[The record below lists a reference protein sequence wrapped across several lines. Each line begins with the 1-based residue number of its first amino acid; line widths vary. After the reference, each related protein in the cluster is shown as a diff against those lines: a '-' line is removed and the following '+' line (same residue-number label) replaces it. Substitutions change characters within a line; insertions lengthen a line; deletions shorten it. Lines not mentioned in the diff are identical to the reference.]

1 MLTEQWFL
9 AVAETGGIADP
20 SGLSTLTDWV
30 PAKVPGT
37 AAEALRDAG
46 RYDPE
51 NPTSLHDKDIWY
63 VTEFSADA
71 PGPRILRFD
80 GLATI
85 AEVYLNGEKIL
96 ESRNM
101 FLGHEVPVGLQTE
114 NRLVICFRALQPGL
128 DEKGP
133 RARWRPQLATSQG
146 LRLVRTTLLG
156 HMPGWCPDVHA
167 VGPYRPISLVDTS
180 TPRVKAREIEA
191 TVDGGGNGILTVSV
205 ELEGVIG
212 APVLECCGTRADMMR
227 GDDGRWAAT
236 LSIPGIKP
244 WIPHTHGDPALHD
257 VRILC
262 GETVLDLG
270 RTGFRTID
278 VDRGTDGKGFGLVV
292 NGVPVFCRGAVWTS
306 ADILRL
312 PGDRESYRPWL
323 ELARDA
329 GMNMIR
335 IGGTMTYETRDFF
348 ELCDEL
354 GLLVWQDF
362 QFANY
367 DYPVKDEAFVE
378 TVDAEARYQLG
389 VSQGCPSLAVLCG
402 GSEIYQQGAMMGL
415 PESRW
420 KGPLS
425 EEILPAISRDRRPD
439 VAYVPNS
446 PCEGALP
453 FSPNAGI
460 AHYYGVGAYQL
471 PLEDA
476 RRAEVRFAAECLA
489 FSNVPQAETL
499 AARLPVKPGHDPRW
513 KARVPRDRG
522 GGWDFEDVRDHYF
535 TELYGLDPAAV
546 RYGDPDRYLDLSR
559 ALTGEVMTATF
570 AEWRR
575 GRSSCRGALVWTF
588 QDLLPGAGWGIVDSC
603 GVPKPA
609 YYALKRSFSPVQVAV
624 TDEGTNGLSVHV
636 LNETPETRSLVLTLA
651 CLRDGNVPVVSGR
664 RDMELAPREAREIAA
679 TDLFGAF
686 FDVTYAYRF
695 GPPAHDV
702 TVARLIDPVTEEVIS
717 EAFHFPQGYPQARLP
732 LEVEGTLE
740 KMDEGDWTLRLEA
753 GRFAQSVHLDV
764 PGFRVSDDW
773 FHLAPG
779 AHKRVR
785 LIAHERG
792 DAHPEPNI
800 QLAAVNATTRASFKA
815 TAGDEVRN

>member
-1 MLTEQWFL
+1 MLTEGWSL
-9 AVAETGGIADP
+9 AVAEAGGIKDP

-30 PAKVPGT
+30 RARVPGT
-37 AAEALRDAG
+37 AAEALALAG

-51 NPTSLHDKDIWY
+51 NPTPLHDKDIWY
-63 VTEFSADA
+63 VTEFAADE
-71 PGPRILRFD
+71 PGRRILRFD

-85 AEVYLNGEKIL
+85 AEVYLNDEKIL

-101 FLGHEVPVGLQTE
+101 FLGHEVPVELRPE
-114 NRLVICFRALQPGL
+114 NRLVLCFRALQPVL

-167 VGPYRPISLVDTS
+167 VGPYRPISLAGTS
-180 TPRVKAREIEA
+180 TPRVTAREIGA
-191 TVDGGGNGILTVSV
+191 TVDRSGNGVLAVSAD
-205 ELEGVIG
+205 LEGNSG
-212 APVLECCGTRADMMR
+212 APVLGCCGTRTHMVR
-227 GDDGRWAAT
+227 GGDGRWSAT
-236 LSIPGIKP
+236 LTIPGVEP
-244 WIPHTHGDPALHD
+244 WMPHTHGKPALHD

-262 GETVLDLG
+262 GDTDLDLG

-278 VDRGTDGKGFGLVV
+278 VDRGADGKGFGLVV
-292 NGVPVFCRGAVWTS
+292 NGVPVFCRGAVWTN

-312 PGDRESYRPWL
+312 PGDRDNYRSWL

-329 GMNMIR
+329 GMNMLR
-335 IGGTMTYETRDFF
+335 IGGTMTYETRAFF

-354 GLLVWQDF
+354 GILVWQDF
-362 QFANY
+362 QFANH

-378 TVDAEARYQLG
+378 TVEAEARYQLD
-389 VSQGCPSLAVLCG
+389 VCQGCPSLAVLCG

-425 EEILPAISRDRRPD
+425 EEILAAISRDRRPD
-439 VAYVPNS
+439 VAYVANS
-446 PCEGALP
+446 PCDGALP
-453 FSPNAGI
+453 FSPNEGI
-460 AHYYGVGAYQL
+460 AHYYGVGAYQR

-476 RRAEVRFAAECLA
+476 RRADVRFAAECLA
-489 FSNVPQAETL
+489 FSNVPQGETL
-499 AARLPVKPGHDPRW
+499 AEHLSAKPVHDPRW

-522 GGWDFEDVRDHYF
+522 VGWDFEDVRDHYF
-535 TELYGLDPAAV
+535 KELYGLDPATV

-559 ALTGEVMTATF
+559 AVTGEVMAATF

-575 GRSSCRGALVWTF
+575 KRSSCRGALVWTF
-588 QDLLPGAGWGIVDSC
+588 QDLLPGAGWGIVDAT
-603 GVPKPA
+603 GIPKPA
-609 YYALKRSFSPVQVAV
+609 YYALKRTFQPIQVTL
-624 TDEGTNGLSVHV
+624 TDEGTNGLGVHV
-636 LNETPETRSLVLTLA
+636 LNETPETKPLVLTLA
-651 CLRDGNVPVVSGR
+651 CLRDGSVPVVSGR
-664 RDMELAPREAREIAA
+664 RELDLAPREAQEIAA

-702 TVARLIDPVTEEVIS
+702 TVARLIDPATDEVLS

-732 LEVEGTLE
+732 LEIEGELEQAGEGT
-740 KMDEGDWTLRLEA
+740 WTLRLEA
-753 GRFAQSVHLDV
+753 RRFAQSVHLDI
-764 PGFRVSDDW
+764 PGFQVADDW

-779 AHKRVR
+779 AGKKLMLVR
-785 LIAHERG
+785 KAGTDPDLL
-792 DAHPEPNI
+792 PVV
-800 QLAAVNATTRASFKA
+800 QLAALNGLAPKTYSAA
-815 TAGDEVRN
+815 

>member
-1 MLTEQWFL
+1 MLTEKWSL
-9 AVAETGGIADP
+9 AVAEAGGIKDP
-20 SGLSTLTDWV
+20 SGLSTLSDWV

-37 AAEALRDAG
+37 AAEALALAG

-51 NPTSLHDKDIWY
+51 NPRPLNDKDIWY
-63 VTEFSADA
+63 VTEFAVDE

-85 AEVYLNGEKIL
+85 AEVYLNGGKVL

-101 FLGHEVPVGLQTE
+101 FLGDEVPVELRKE
-114 NRLVICFRALQPGL
+114 NRLVLCFRALQPAL

-167 VGPYRPISLVDTS
+167 VGPFRPISLIDTS
-180 TPRVKAREIEA
+180 TPRVKTREIGA
-191 TVDGGGNGILTVSV
+191 RLDGSGNGVLIVSA
-205 ELEGVIG
+205 ELEAVSGT
-212 APVLECCGTRADMMR
+212 PVLECCGSRADMVR
-227 GDDGRWAAT
+227 GEDGRWSAT
-236 LSIPGIKP
+236 LTVSDVEP
-244 WIPHTHGDPALHD
+244 WMPHTHGEPALHAL
-257 VRILC
+257 RILC
-262 GETVLDLG
+262 ADTVLDLG
-270 RTGFRTID
+270 RTGFRTIE
-278 VDRGTDGKGFGLVV
+278 VDRGADGKGFGLIV
-292 NGVPVFCRGAVWTS
+292 NGVPVFCRGAVWTN

-329 GMNMIR
+329 GMNMLR

-354 GLLVWQDF
+354 GILVWQDF

-378 TVDAEARYQLG
+378 TIEAEARYQLE
-389 VSQGCPSLAVLCG
+389 VTQGCPSLAVLCG

-420 KGPLS
+420 KGSLT

-446 PCEGALP
+446 PCEGAMP

-460 AHYYGVGAYQL
+460 AHYYGVGAYQR

-476 RRAEVRFAAECLA
+476 RRADVRFAGECLA

-499 AARLPVKPGHDPRW
+499 AEHLPVKPGHDPRW
-513 KARVPRDRG
+513 KARIPRDRG
-522 GGWDFEDVRDHYF
+522 AGWDFEDVRDHYF
-535 TELYGLDPAAV
+535 KELFCLDPVSV

-559 ALTGEVMTATF
+559 VVTGEVMAATF

-575 GRSSCRGALVWTF
+575 KESSCRGALVWTF
-588 QDLLPGAGWGIVDSC
+588 QDLLPGAGWGLVDST
-603 GVPKPA
+603 GLPKPA
-609 YYALKRSFSPVQVAV
+609 YYALKRSFSPLQVSV

-636 LNETPETRSLVLTLA
+636 VNETSETRSLVLTLA
-651 CLRDGNVPVVSGR
+651 CLRDGSVPVVSGR
-664 RDMELAPREAREIAA
+664 RELDLSPREAQEIAA

-702 TVARLIDPVTEEVIS
+702 TVARLIDPATEEVLS
-717 EAFHFPQGYPQARLP
+717 EAFHFPQGYPQTRQP
-732 LEVEGTLE
+732 LEI
-740 KMDEGDWTLRLEA
+740 EGDLEPVSDGNWVLRLEA
-753 GRFAQSVHLDV
+753 QRFAQSVHLDV
-764 PGFRVSDDW
+764 AEFSVSDDW

-779 AHKRVR
+779 AGKRIMLARKAGTDPDVSPAVR
-785 LIAHERG
+785 LTALNG
-792 DAHPEPNI
+792 VSAKTYS
-800 QLAAVNATTRASFKA
+800 AA
-815 TAGDEVRN
+815 

>member
-1 MLTEQWFL
+1 MLTEQWSL
-9 AVAETGGIADP
+9 AVAEAGRIADP
-20 SGLSTLTDWV
+20 SGLATLTDWV

-37 AAEALRDAG
+37 AAEALSAAG

-51 NPTSLHDKDIWY
+51 NPRALHDKDIWY
-63 VTEFSADA
+63 VTEFAVDE
-71 PGPRILRFD
+71 PCTRILRFD

-101 FLGHEVPVGLQTE
+101 FLGHEVPVELRPE
-114 NRLVICFRALQPGL
+114 NRLVLCFRALQPVL

-167 VGPYRPISLVDTS
+167 VGPYRPISLIDTS
-180 TPRVKAREIEA
+180 TPRVTAREIEA
-191 TVDGGGNGILTVSV
+191 RLDGSGNGVLTVSA
-205 ELEGVIG
+205 ELDGIDD
-212 APVLECCGTRADMMR
+212 APVLECCGMQADMVR
-227 GDDGRWAAT
+227 GEDGLWSAT
-236 LSIPGIKP
+236 LTVPDVKP
-244 WIPHTHGDPALHD
+244 WMPHTHGEPVLHAI
-257 VRILC
+257 RIRC
-262 GETVLDLG
+262 GDTNHDLG
-270 RTGFRTID
+270 RTGFRTIE
-278 VDRGTDGKGFGLVV
+278 VDRGADGNGFGLVV
-292 NGVPVFCRGAVWTS
+292 NGVPVFCRGAVWTN

-329 GMNMIR
+329 GMNMLR

-348 ELCDEL
+348 ALCDEL
-354 GLLVWQDF
+354 GILVWLDF

-367 DYPVKDEAFVE
+367 DYPVKDETFVE
-378 TVDAEARYQLG
+378 TVEAEARYQLE

-420 KGPLS
+420 KGPLT

-439 VAYVPNS
+439 VAYVANS

-460 AHYYGVGAYQL
+460 AHYYGVGAYQR
-471 PLEDA
+471 PLEDI
-476 RRAEVRFAAECLA
+476 RRADVRFAAECLA

-499 AARLPVKPGHDPRW
+499 AEHLPVKPGHDPRW

-522 GGWDFEDVRDHYF
+522 AGWDFEDVRDFYF
-535 TELYGLDPAAV
+535 KELYGLDPAAV

-559 ALTGEVMTATF
+559 VVTGEVMAATF
-570 AEWRR
+570 TEWRR
-575 GRSSCRGALVWTF
+575 KGSSCRGALVWTF
-588 QDLLPGAGWGIVDSC
+588 QDLLPGAGWGLVDAT
-603 GVPKPA
+603 GLPKPA
-609 YYALKRSFSPVQVAV
+609 YYALKRAFSPVQVSV
-624 TDEGTNGLSVHV
+624 TDEGTNGLSAHV
-636 LNETPETRSLVLTLA
+636 INETSETKALALTLS
-651 CLRDGNVPVVSGR
+651 CLRDGSVPVVSGR
-664 RDMELAPREAREIAA
+664 RDLDLSPREALEIPA

-702 TVARLIDPVTEEVIS
+702 TVARLIDPATEEVLS
-717 EAFHFPQGYPQARLP
+717 EAFHFPSGYPQARRP
-732 LEVEGTLE
+732 LEI
-740 KMDEGDWTLRLEA
+740 EGDLEAAGDGSWILRLKTT
-753 GRFAQSVHLDV
+753 GFAQSVHLDV
-764 PGFRVSDDW
+764 PGFSISDDW

-779 AHKRVR
+779 AEKRIM
-785 LIAHERG
+785 LTLSAGTDPET
-792 DAHPEPNI
+792 HPAVQVTALNG
-800 QLAAVNATTRASFKA
+800 LAAKI
-815 TAGDEVRN
+815 

>member
-1 MLTEQWFL
+1 MLTEGWSL
-9 AVAETGGIADP
+9 AVAEAGGIEDP
-20 SGLSTLTDWV
+20 SGLATLTDWV

-37 AAEALRDAG
+37 AAEALALAG

-51 NPTSLHDKDIWY
+51 HPRALHDKDIWY
-63 VTEFSADA
+63 VTEFAVDE
-71 PGPRILRFD
+71 PGDRILRFD

-85 AEVYLNGEKIL
+85 AEVFLNGGKIL

-101 FLGHEVPVGLQTE
+101 FLGQEVPVELRTE
-114 NRLVICFRALQPGL
+114 NRLVLCFRALQPAL

-167 VGPYRPISLVDTS
+167 VGPFRPISLIDTS
-180 TPRVKAREIEA
+180 TPRVKTREIGA
-191 TVDGGGNGILTVSV
+191 RLDGSGNGALTVSAD
-205 ELEGVIG
+205 LEGVSG
-212 APVLECCGTRADMMR
+212 TPVLDCCGSRAGMVR
-227 GDDGRWAAT
+227 GEDGRWSAT
-236 LSIPGIKP
+236 LTVADVEP
-244 WIPHTHGDPALHD
+244 WMPHTHGEPALHAI
-257 VRILC
+257 RILC
-262 GETVLDLG
+262 ADTVLDLG
-270 RTGFRTID
+270 RTGFRTIE
-278 VDRGTDGKGFGLVV
+278 VDRGADGKGFGLVV
-292 NGVPVFCRGAVWTS
+292 NGVPVFCRGAVWTN

-312 PGDRESYRPWL
+312 PGDRKSYRPWL

-329 GMNMIR
+329 GMNMLR

-354 GLLVWQDF
+354 GILVWQDF

-378 TVDAEARYQLG
+378 TVEAEARYQLED
-389 VSQGCPSLAVLCG
+389 SQGCPSLAVLCG

-420 KGPLS
+420 KGPLT
-425 EEILPAISRDRRPD
+425 EEILPAISRVRRPD

-460 AHYYGVGAYQL
+460 AHYYGVGAYQR

-499 AARLPVKPGHDPRW
+499 AEHLPVKPGHDPRW
-513 KARVPRDRG
+513 KGRVPRDRG
-522 GGWDFEDVRDHYF
+522 VGWDFEDVRDHYF
-535 TELYGLDPAAV
+535 KVLYGLDPVTV

-559 ALTGEVMTATF
+559 AVTGEVMAATF

-575 GRSSCRGALVWTF
+575 KGSSCRGALVWTF
-588 QDLLPGAGWGIVDSC
+588 QDLLPGAGWGLVDAT

-609 YYALKRSFSPVQVAV
+609 YYALKRVFSPVQVTV
-624 TDEGTNGLSVHV
+624 IDEGTNGLNIHV
-636 LNETPETRSLVLTLA
+636 VNETPETKSLVLTLS
-651 CLRDGNVPVVSGR
+651 CLRDGRVPVVSER
-664 RDMELAPREAREIAA
+664 RELELLPREAHEIAA

-695 GPPAHDV
+695 GPPSHDV
-702 TVARLIDPVTEEVIS
+702 TVARLIDSATDEVLS
-717 EAFHFPQGYPQARLP
+717 EAFHFPSGYPQGRQP
-732 LEVEGTLE
+732 LEIDGDLE
-740 KMDEGDWTLRLEA
+740 AAGDGSWRLRLKTT
-753 GRFAQSVHLDV
+753 GFAQSVHLDV
-764 PGFRVSDDW
+764 PGFSISDDW

-779 AHKRVR
+779 AEKIITLLRT
-785 LIAHERG
+785 AG
-792 DAHPEPNI
+792 TEPGARPAVQLTALNG
-800 QLAAVNATTRASFKA
+800 LAAKTYSAA
-815 TAGDEVRN
+815 

>member
-1 MLTEQWFL
+1 MPWRRPE
-9 AVAETGGIADP
+9 GSKDP

-30 PAKVPGT
+30 PARVPGT

-63 VTEFSADA
+63 VTDFAADVT
-71 PGPRILRFD
+71 GSHRLRFD

-85 AEVYLNGEKIL
+85 AEVYLNGEKVL

-101 FLGHEVPVGLQTE
+101 FLGQEVPVELRSE
-114 NRLVICFRALQPGL
+114 NRLVLCFRALQPAL

-167 VGPYRPISLVDTS
+167 VGPYRPISLVDPS
-180 TPRVKAREIEA
+180 TPRVKTREIEA
-191 TVDGGGNGILTVSV
+191 TPDGAGNGVLTVSAD
-205 ELEGVIG
+205 LEAVTGR
-212 APVLECCGTRADMMR
+212 PVLECCGNRADMLR
-227 GDDGRWAAT
+227 GEDGRFSAT
-236 LSIPGIKP
+236 LTIPDVDP
-244 WIPHTHGDPALHD
+244 WMPHTHGKPALHD

-262 GETVLDLG
+262 DDTVLGLG
-270 RTGFRTID
+270 RTGFRTIE
-278 VDRGTDGKGFGLVV
+278 VDRGADGKGFGLVV
-292 NGVPVFCRGAVWTS
+292 NGVPVFCRGAVWTN

-312 PGDRESYRPWL
+312 PGDKDSYRPWL

-329 GMNMIR
+329 GMNMLR

-348 ELCDEL
+348 ELCAEL
-354 GLLVWQDF
+354 GILVWQDF

-378 TVDAEARYQLG
+378 TVEAEAHYQLD

-420 KGPLS
+420 KGPLT
-425 EEILPAISRDRRPD
+425 EEILQAISRDRRPD
-439 VAYVPNS
+439 VRYVPNS

-460 AHYYGVGAYQL
+460 AHYYGVGAYQR

-476 RRAEVRFAAECLA
+476 RRADVRFAGECLA

-499 AARLPVKPGHDPRW
+499 AEHLPVKPGHDPRW
-513 KARVPRDRG
+513 KARIPRDRG
-522 GGWDFEDVRDHYF
+522 VGWDFEDVRDFYF
-535 TELYGLDPAAV
+535 KELYGLDPAAV

-559 ALTGEVMTATF
+559 VVTGEVMAATF
-570 AEWRR
+570 TEWRR
-575 GRSSCRGALVWTF
+575 KGSSCRGALVWTF
-588 QDLLPGAGWGIVDSC
+588 QDLLPGAGWGLVDAT
-603 GVPKPA
+603 GLPKPA
-609 YYALKRSFSPVQVAV
+609 YYALKRSFSPVQVSV

-636 LNETPETRSLVLTLA
+636 INETPETKALVLTLS
-651 CLRDGNVPVVSGR
+651 CLRDGSVPVVSGR
-664 RDMELAPREAREIAA
+664 RDLELAPREAQEVPA

-702 TVARLIDPVTEEVIS
+702 TVARLIDPATDEVLS
-717 EAFHFPQGYPQARLP
+717 EAFHFPLGYTQVRQP
-732 LEVEGTLE
+732 LEIEGGLAPA
-740 KMDEGDWTLRLEA
+740 GDGNWTLRLEA
-753 GRFAQSVHLDV
+753 KRFTESVHLDV
-764 PGFRVSDDW
+764 SGFNVSDDW

-779 AHKRVR
+779 GEKRIMLVRKTGTDQEARLAVR
-785 LIAHERG
+785 LTALNG
-792 DAHPEPNI
+792 S
-800 QLAAVNATTRASFKA
+800 TRYQF
-815 TAGDEVRN
+815 TG